1 MNDSNEEYLL
11 YKRGMRDIRN
21 FDNIDLLPHDEF
33 TKYMEEDQEI
43 WNSLL
48 GLTN

>member
-1 MNDSNEEYLL
+1 MNDSNEKYLL

-33 TKYMEEDQEI
+33 TSYMEEEQDI

-48 GLTN
+48 GLTY